1 MTTEAYI
8 ESSLPSQQVAELH
21 RLMTEEV
28 KEVAVFF
35 MDPDGIITVWN
46 RAAEDM
52 KGYTAEEAIGSHLEI
67 LYTHED
73 RARGWAQH
81 NLAKARDEGFYRE
94 ETWRRR
100 KDGSLFWARIALTG
114 LRDAEGRLVG
124 FSKITVDLTDH
135 KQLERCV
142 KEREETRR
150 VLRAANAGLWSWDS
164 KIERIDVCANF
175 LALLGYPGSDTS
187 MSPVTWLSF
196 VDPDQRDQVARR
208 FDEVRQA
215 GPGTPFS
222 VELRMC
228 RQDGSC
234 GWYHLHADWHQEN
247 ENDAPVLS
255 GVLVDI
261 DELKRTGDELRG
273 AMTKLQAEDRRKD
286 EFLAMLAHELRNP
299 LAPIRSAA
307 EMLKVA
313 RLSQERVQKTS
324 QVIARQVNHMTSL
337 IDDLLDVSRVTRGL
351 VSLERTPLDLNR
363 LLTDAAEQVNP
374 LIGSKQHALVLHLS
388 SHPAIVMGDEK
399 RLVQVVTNLLN
410 NAAKYTP
417 PGGQLGLST
426 EISGDRVLLR
436 VRDNGIGMRPDLVGR
451 VFDLFAQAERT
462 PDRSTG
468 GLGIGLAL
476 AKSLVEL
483 HGGELRAE
491 SAGLG
496 AGSTFSVSLPLLDH
510 QAPGEAATPPTDAG
524 RGLPRSVRIMVVD
537 DNVDAAEMIAMYL
550 EEMGH
555 EVAVEHTAARTLL
568 LATSWGAQVYLLD
581 IGLPEIDGYELVRR
595 LRAMPETQG
604 AVFIALTGY
613 GHDSDRQRA
622 LAAGFHHHLVK
633 PADPQKLAAL
643 LASLHG

>member
-1 MTTEAYI
+1 MSTDAYI
-8 ESSLPSQQVAELH
+8 ASSLPSHQLAELH

-35 MDPDGIITVWN
+35 MNPDGIITVWN
-46 RAAEDM
+46 RAAEVM
-52 KGYTAEEAIGSHLEI
+52 KGYNADEAIGSHLEM

-81 NLAKARDEGFYRE
+81 NLGEARKHGFYRE

-100 KDGSLFWARIALTG
+100 KDGTLFWARIALTG
-114 LRDAEGRLVG
+114 LRDDTGPLVG
-124 FSKITVDLTDH
+124 FSKITLDLTDH

-142 KEREETRR
+142 KEREQTRR
-150 VLRAANAGLWSWDS
+150 VLRAANAGMWSWNP

-187 MSPVTWLSF
+187 MSPATWLSF
-196 VDPDQRDQVARR
+196 VDTVDREEVARR
-208 FDEVRQA
+208 FAQACDA
-215 GPGTPFS
+215 GPGAPFAI
-222 VELRMC
+222 ELRMC
-228 RQDGSC
+228 RRDGSC
-234 GWYHLHADWHQEN
+234 GWFHLHADWHQET
-247 ENDAPVLS
+247 DDDPPVLS
-255 GVLVDI
+255 GVQVDI
-261 DELKRTGDELRG
+261 DELKRTGEELRE
-273 AMTKLQAEDRRKD
+273 AWEKLKAEDRRKD

-313 RLSQERVQKTS
+313 RLTDERVQKTS

-351 VSLERTPLDLNR
+351 VNLEKAPLDLNR

-374 LIGSKQHALVLHLS
+374 LIRSKQHSLTMALS
-388 SHPAIVMGDEK
+388 PEPAMVMGDEK

-410 NAAKYTP
+410 NAAKYTQA
-417 PGGQLGLST
+417 GGQLRLST
-426 EISGDRVLLR
+426 EKQGDHVLLQ
-436 VRDNGIGMRPDLVGR
+436 VHDDGIGMRSDLVGR

-483 HGGELRAE
+483 HGGELKAE
-491 SAGLG
+491 SEGLG
-496 AGSTFSVSLPLLDH
+496 KGSTFSVRLPLLVN
-510 QAPGEAATPPTDAG
+510 QASTGTSAPDPAKA
-524 RGLPRSVRIMVVD
+524 RLPKSLRIMVVD
-537 DNVDAAEMIAMYL
+537 DNVDASEMIAMYL

-555 EVAVEHTAARTLL
+555 EVAVEHTAERTLL

-595 LRAMPETQG
+595 LREMPETSG

-613 GHDSDRQRA
+613 GHESDRQRA
-622 LAAGFHHHLVK
+622 LAAGFQHHLVK
-633 PADPQKLAAL
+633 PADPQKLTSML
-643 LASLHG
+643 SSLHT